1 MTEQLRVVVEIPRG
15 SRNRYEWDEKLQAI
29 NLDRFLFGSMVYPTG
44 YGFHQ
49 EPEGHQ
55 VAVDGWRSREEAP
68 ALIEASRQRHREQ
81 RT

>member
-29 NLDRFLFGSMVYPTG
+29 NLDRFLFGSMVYPHRLRLPPG
-44 YGFHQ
+44 AR
-49 EPEGHQ
+49 GHY
-55 VAVDGWRSREEAP
+55 VTVDGWRSREEAP
-68 ALIEASRQRHREQ
+68 ALIEASQQRHREQ